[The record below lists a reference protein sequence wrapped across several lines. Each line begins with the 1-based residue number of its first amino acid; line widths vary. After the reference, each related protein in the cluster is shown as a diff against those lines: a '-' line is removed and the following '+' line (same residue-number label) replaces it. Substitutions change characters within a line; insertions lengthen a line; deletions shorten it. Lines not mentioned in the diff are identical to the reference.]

1 MRVAWAVAVT
11 AAAVVVDPVVRAEV
25 EAAEVVGHV
34 AQVVVAVVAAEA
46 EVTVVEE
53 AVAVM
58 AAAVVGG
65 ATAAECPAKA
75 IPKEEDIRFFT
86 CSAVFC

>member
-1 MRVAWAVAVT
+1 
-11 AAAVVVDPVVRAEV
+11 VDPVVPAEV

-34 AQVVVAVVAAEA
+34 AQVVVVAVVAAEA

-53 AVAVM
+53 AVAVTA
-58 AAAVVGG
+58 AAAVVD
-65 ATAAECPAKA
+65 TVAECPAKA
-75 IPKEEDIRFFT
+75 IHKEEDIRFFT